1 MRLDVVDII
10 KGISII
16 MIVNVHLISGQ
27 FFPIGGTYH
36 VIAFFFTAGIIH
48 GFKES
53 WNELSVRTFFFRKL
67 TRLMYPYIALSS
79 CYICFHALLNVIRG
93 DVLIND
99 GIIESLI
106 KTATLRGIG
115 TLWFLP
121 ILFLGEILFFVAK
134 KKEIDDTIILFC
146 GGVFVVLSSY
156 LNAEGISGIQWYNNN
171 SLYGILLN
179 TPLSLFCAGCITVL
193 FIELGYKIFKTFPHL
208 FLRNTISKK
217 RTILMGLVCL
227 GCYMIDYSLL
237 DYYVGDI
244 HKLNIG
250 NSCVYLICS
259 VSGILFVCT
268 LSILINCFGKYL
280 RSWLLFF
287 GINSLIIMTT
297 HTEYYINSVAH
308 LVITNII
315 SLFDVSLDSTAIS
328 GLSLFL
334 IMVIEIGIVFFV
346 NYTPLRFLYAIPKLK
361 KVNGNSK

>member
-27 FFPIGGTYH
+27 FFSIGGTFH

-53 WNELSVRTFFFRKL
+53 WNELSIRTFFFRKL

-79 CYICFHALLNVIRG
+79 CYICFHAVLNVIRG

-99 GIIESLI
+99 GIIDPLI
-106 KTATLRGIG
+106 KTVTLQGVG

-121 ILFLGEILFFVAK
+121 SLFLGEMMFFIAK
-134 KKEIDDTIILFC
+134 KKEIHDVIIFLC
-146 GGVFVVLSSY
+146 GGAFVFLSSY
-156 LNAEGISGIQWYNNN
+156 LNAEGICGIQWYNNK
-171 SLYGILLN
+171 SLYGILIN
-179 TPLSLFCAGCITVL
+179 APLSLFCAGTITVL
-193 FIELGYKIFKTFPHL
+193 FIELGYTIFKAFPHFIL
-208 FLRNTISKK
+208 ESINSKK
-217 RTILMGLVCL
+217 RIFLTGLVCIS
-227 GCYMIDYSLL
+227 CYMIDYILL

-250 NSCVYLICS
+250 NPCVYLVCS
-259 VSGILFVCT
+259 VSGILFVYT
-268 LSILINCFGKYL
+268 LSIIIKRYSKYL
-280 RSWLLFF
+280 RLWLLFF

-297 HTEYYINSVAH
+297 HTEYYINSVSH
-308 LVITNII
+308 LVVTNVF
-315 SLFDVSLDSTAIS
+315 SLFDVSLGSTAIS

-334 IMVIEIGIVFFV
+334 IMLIEIGIVYFV
-346 NYTPLRFLYAIPKLK
+346 NNTPLRFLYVIPKLK
-361 KVNGNSK
+361 IINGNSK